1 MTVDAS
7 RLDLRL
13 FEITGGADR
22 LRVTMG
28 RPHGEAVIR
37 MTGGASQVRID
48 RPADVPV
55 RLIVRGG
62 AASIDLDEQ
71 HIGATTGRDARDA
84 RRRGGQGPHLDR
96 VHRRRQQ
103 GEGGHGRRLSR
114 AAALDG
120 R

>member
-1 MTVDAS
+1 VTVDAS

-28 RPHGEAVIR
+28 RPRGEAVIR

-55 RLIVRGG
+55 RLVMRGA
-62 AASIDLDEQ
+62 AASIDLDAQ
-71 HIGATTGRDARDA
+71 HIGATTGVTLMTPRADTATDRISIEFV
-84 RRRGGQGPHLDR
+84 GGVSKVR
-96 VHRRRQQ
+96 V
-103 GEGGHGRRLSR
+103 GTAG
-114 AAALDG
+114 D
-120 R
+120 